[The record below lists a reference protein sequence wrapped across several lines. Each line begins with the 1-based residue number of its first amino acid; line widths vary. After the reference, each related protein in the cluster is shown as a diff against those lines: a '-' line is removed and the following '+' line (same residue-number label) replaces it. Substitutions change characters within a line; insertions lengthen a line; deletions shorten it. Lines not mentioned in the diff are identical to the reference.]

1 MNEDKF
7 IITDATDIMV
17 LGGFGNLQGN
27 LGLLKYTEK
36 QIEEMIK
43 ENNNENETI
52 NLVNSLLKSIKE
64 LEYELE
70 QCKAVADTNKE
81 LAEKY
86 HKEIER
92 LKSLLKCDYE
102 DNQEIMADII
112 KEKQELINYLKS
124 EDKDLKENVVNFEEK
139 LRNTSKENFYYNSYL
154 KTLHRYKAKRELIK
168 EILSK
173 IEKE

>member
-1 MNEDKF
+1 MNYEQYHQK
-7 IITDATDIMV
+7 
-17 LGGFGNLQGN
+17 GGFYVIPVEIFDDLCEEKDELQ
-27 LGLLKYTEK
+27 
-36 QIEEMIK
+36 K
-43 ENNNENETI
+43 ENQK
-52 NLVNSLLKSIKE
+52 LK
-64 LEYELE
+64 YELE
-70 QCKAVADTNKE
+70 QCIAVADTNKE
-81 LAEKY
+81 LAESF
-86 HKEIER
+86 HKENER

-102 DNQEIMADII
+102 DSQSIMADII

-173 IEKE
+173 IEKSDK